1 MTDRVID
8 PNVAVDAIRDTA
20 PVFAKAK
27 AERVY
32 LEEFRKSKKAILMR
46 ASMEPTLGAQESYAY
61 SHPEYLEL
69 LTAIKEAVEAEEL
82 HRWRMVAAQAR
93 VEVWRSLESSKRT
106 EYRVTI

>member
-1 MTDRVID
+1 MK
-8 PNVAVDAIRDTA
+8 PEEAAESIRNKA
-20 PVFAKAK
+20 AAYGEAKAQ
-27 AERVY
+27 RVY

-46 ASMEPTLGAQESYAY
+46 SSMEHTIGAQESYAY

-69 LTAIKEAVEAEEL
+69 LIAIEVAVEAEEL